1 MIVRASQKTI
11 QFTQFWL
18 ESVTFHSFTT
28 QNSYCNSRGVISTFN
43 QMDPTKIPAIG
54 SVKRQE
60 IILEVKTL
68 TLKIPGEELFWDWHE
83 SGG

>member
-1 MIVRASQKTI
+1 
-11 QFTQFWL
+11 
-18 ESVTFHSFTT
+18 
-28 QNSYCNSRGVISTFN
+28 
-43 QMDPTKIPAIG
+43 MDPTKIPAIG

-60 IILEVKTL
+60 IIMEVKTL